1 MKKTIVMLLAV
12 LVLGTVLSSC
22 DQLMEWQG
30 NAIIKGLAK
39 YFDKGANQNGGI
51 RITLL
56 SATIIIKPNQVPLD
70 VAPLLKVTSSNGDF
84 SFNGI
89 APGSYIVVAED
100 PSGEYQPANTYVT
113 VAANGEVITEDLVLT
128 KAIQHVVIFRGTGII
143 DEDGEWGETT
153 AIGDFLTEEVGMT
166 EGLGANQFEYKS
178 SADMGGYTPNLGDLI
193 IIGGDQT
200 TSFYDTY
207 TINKD
212 TFDTFVDDGGTMF
225 WIACDGG
232 WGAGNF
238 TSTLPGGVTW
248 RDSYENYND
257 IVYFEHPITRNFPE
271 QLYGNYASHG
281 GFDNLDSLTLINL
294 MVYVK
299 EASGLLPT
307 YIEYRTGNGKVLAST
322 IPFEFY
328 VANGPDSM
336 PDGFSTSYRDLFK
349 LMLGRSI
356 KYIMGLPVS
365 EDVPPSDVAMGL
377 KALPAQRMSH

>member
-22 DQLMEWQG
+22 DQLREWQG

-51 RITLL
+51 RVTLL

-70 VAPLLKVTSSNGDF
+70 VSPLEKVTASNGRF
-84 SFNGI
+84 SFSHI
-89 APGSYIVVAED
+89 APGSYIIVAED
-100 PSGEYQPANTYVT
+100 PSGEYQPANVYVT
-113 VAANGEVITEDLVLT
+113 VAANGEVTTEDLVLT
-128 KAIQHVVIFRGTGII
+128 KAINHVVIFHDIPS
-143 DEDGEWGETT
+143 EWNETT
-153 AIGDFLTEEVGMT
+153 AIGDILTEEVGMT
-166 EGLGANQFEYKS
+166 EGSGANQFEYKS
-178 SADMGGYTPNLGDLI
+178 SADMVGYTPHLGDLI

-200 TSFYDTY
+200 TDFYDIY
-207 TINKD
+207 TDNKAA
-212 TFDTFVDDGGTMF
+212 FDTFVDDGGTMF

-232 WGAGNF
+232 WQAGDF

-248 RDSYENYND
+248 RDRYENYND
-257 IVYFEHPITRNFPE
+257 IVYFEHPITKNFPE

-281 GFDNLDSLTLINL
+281 GFDNLDSLELTNL

-299 EASGLLPT
+299 EDSGLLPT
-307 YIEYRTGNGKVLAST
+307 YIEYRTGSGKVLAST
-322 IPFEFY
+322 APLEYY
-328 VANGPDSM
+328 VANGPTSK

-349 LMLGRSI
+349 LMLARSI

-365 EDVPPSDVAMGL
+365 EDVPPSDGALGL
-377 KALPAQRMSH
+377 KGLSAQRMSH